1 MSDSPRALIS
11 VYNKQNLE
19 VLARGLQ
26 ILGFEILS
34 SGGTA
39 RELAGFNITVT
50 QVSDLTGVD
59 EALGGRLKTL
69 HPVIHAG
76 ILADPKDAGHR
87 ADLQALGA
95 DPISLVVCNL
105 YDFPQNPSI
114 ELIDIGGPAMIRAAA
129 KNYESVGVV
138 IDPNDYE
145 KVLAELKGSG
155 GLGLETRRLLAEKAF
170 NATAAYDREIADWFG
185 GLPASSL
192 KDSASSDTSMADA
205 SMANSPANSSPPV
218 PFELPEKLSLNLSKT
233 QVSKTLGL
241 RYGENPH
248 QQGALY
254 EIEASGNF
262 WQKETSFWQGT
273 QQIHGKELSY
283 LNVYDATAGWLLTN
297 QLPSPESPASAV
309 IIKHANPCG
318 AALAEN
324 IQQAFSRAYE
334 CDSVSAFG
342 GVVALN
348 LPVNKAL
355 AKLIADLFIEVV
367 IAPEYEPKALAL
379 LQKKKNIRLLLAPFP
394 YGASHSPESSKS
406 EVLNPPDNNPPTNP
420 AATPESSKSEI
431 LGLPSLQIRSV
442 ENAVLVQTADMASF
456 DGYSDKSDWKVVTKK
471 EPTQSQ
477 WRDLIFAEKVAAA
490 ASSNAIVI
498 AKDQMALGIG
508 AGQQNR
514 RDAANI
520 ASQKAGDRA
529 SGGVCASD
537 GFFPFADGLNGPIN
551 SGCSAVIQP
560 GGSIRDEEIIAAADS
575 AELAMVFTGKRRFR
589 H

>member
-11 VYNKQNLE
+11 VYNKQNLAGF
-19 VLARGLQ
+19 ARGLQ
-26 ILGFEILS
+26 DLGFEILS

-69 HPVIHAG
+69 HPIIHAG
-76 ILADPKDAGHR
+76 ILADPKNAGHR

-95 DPISLVVCNL
+95 APISLVVCNL

-155 GLGLETRRLLAEKAF
+155 ELGLETRQLLAEKAF
-170 NATAAYDREIADWFG
+170 SATAAYDREIANWFG
-185 GLPASSL
+185 GLSASNL
-192 KDSASSDTSMADA
+192 KDSASSAASMADSA
-205 SMANSPANSSPPV
+205 LSDSPANSSPPA
-218 PFELPEKLSLNLSKT
+218 PFELPEKLSLNLSRLQISKS
-233 QVSKTLGL
+233 QVSKTQISKSQVSKTQDL

-254 EIEASGNF
+254 EIEEYEIEDSGSFKHINR
-262 WQKETSFWQGT
+262 SFWQGT

-318 AALAEN
+318 AALDKN
-324 IQQAFSRAYE
+324 IQQAFSRAFE

-355 AKLIADLFIEVV
+355 AKLIADLFIEVI

-394 YGASHSPESSKS
+394 YGASHSPESSKGEAS
-406 EVLNPPDNNPPTNP
+406 DP
-420 AATPESSKSEI
+420 
-431 LGLPSLQIRSV
+431 PSLQFKSV
-442 ENAVLVQTADMASF
+442 ENAVLVQTADMSSF

-471 EPTQSQ
+471 EPTQAQ
-477 WRDLIFAEKVAAA
+477 WQDLIFAEKVAAT

-537 GFFPFADGLNGPIN
+537 GFFPFADGLDGAIN